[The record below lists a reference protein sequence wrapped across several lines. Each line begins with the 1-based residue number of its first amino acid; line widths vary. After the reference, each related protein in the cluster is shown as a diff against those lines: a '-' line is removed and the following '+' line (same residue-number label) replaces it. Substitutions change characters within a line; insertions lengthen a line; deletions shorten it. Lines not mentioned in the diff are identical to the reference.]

1 MAEVQPLKFTIQRSD
16 EPILTALKDAL
27 GTYRRSDNTRA
38 GLTIAAPPQC
48 PPETVGGGRIITG
61 KVK

>member
-27 GTYRRSDNTRA
+27 GTYRRSDNMRA
-38 GLTIAAPPQC
+38 GLTIAAPPSMS
-48 PPETVGGGRIITG
+48 TRNGRRRKDYHRQG
-61 KVK
+61 